1 MDKNLKE
8 SDIEQN
14 QLIRNTFIFNQVS
27 AEILGYRIM
36 SQAKGKNTNK
46 RYSPNVEDLTRK
58 YIDLYDK
65 IKDTM
70 IQIDNED

>member
-1 MDKNLKE
+1 MD
-8 SDIEQN
+8 EQSEH
-14 QLIRNTFIFNQVS
+14 IRRTFIMTQVS
-27 AEILGYRIM
+27 AEILAVKM
-36 SQAKGKNTNK
+36 VSSAKGKNTNK

-65 IKDTM
+65 MLDTI